1 MSRFLESMTN
11 YFYELIDWTKG
22 FSPTSM
28 QAASM
33 TVSWSLSD
41 CINFKRMNVCPVAEI
56 IPGFQY

>member
-1 MSRFLESMTN
+1 MSCFLESATN
-11 YFYELIDWTKG
+11 YFYELVVWIKG
-22 FSPTSM
+22 FSSTST

-41 CINFKRMNVCPVAEI
+41 CINFKRMNVCPLAEI